1 MTYLG
6 IFKSKAARLM
16 AVLLTAAGHAGA
28 AEVDLV
34 AQIKEGGLPLLAIIA
49 LSILATAVAIERL
62 VNLRARKVVPDGLV
76 EEAEALWDGRDYE
89 GIRSLMNENDSSLA
103 RVITYLVNN
112 RHHDYAVVSAGAG
125 DIASVELRRHQQ
137 KFYALSIT
145 ATVAPILGLL
155 GTVIGMIAAFN
166 TIAYEDGMGN
176 PALLAG
182 GISMALVNTAAGLC
196 VALPA
201 LLLHHFFKHRITHL
215 GLTLESRVNRLMH
228 RWFLPAQDATTPLQA
243 VGHAR

>member
-1 MTYLG
+1 MLW
-6 IFKSKAARLM
+6 L
-16 AVLLTAAGHAGA
+16 AAGHVQA
-28 AEVDLV
+28 AEVDLA

-49 LSILATAVAIERL
+49 LSILSTAVAIERL
-62 VNLRARKVVPDGLV
+62 RNLRAKRVVPDGLV
-76 EEAEALWDGRDYE
+76 EQVEGLWERRDYD
-89 GIRSLMNENDSSLA
+89 GIQTVVAEDDSSLA
-103 RVITYLVNN
+103 RVIAYLVHN
-112 RHHDYAVVSAGAG
+112 RHQDYAVVSAGAG

-155 GTVIGMIAAFN
+155 GTVLGMIESFN
-166 TIAYEDGMGN
+166 TIAYQDGMGN

-201 LLLHHFFKHRITHL
+201 LLMHHFFKNRIAHL
-215 GLTLESRVNRLMH
+215 GLTLETGVNRVMH
-228 RWFLPAQDATTPLQA
+228 RWFLPAQDGVATLQA